1 MIQFNDMLSSRFLRV
16 LTIVSTVISLA
27 SCSSAIVSSEA
38 IRTSS
43 AVSQQNPTNKCID
56 IVFADTA
63 SQRPSTEVGRVSARA
78 WLLEKGIEA
87 IKQEALKL
95 GADGVINVKYERRFS
110 ADYLQDL
117 YVIDGT
123 AVVWSTSPSNK

>member
-1 MIQFNDMLSSRFLRV
+1 MIKLNGVFSLRFLRV
-16 LTIVSTVISLA
+16 LTIAFTVISLA
-27 SCSSAIVSSEA
+27 SCSSSIVSSEA

-43 AVSQQNPTNKCID
+43 AVSQQSTTDKNID
-56 IVFADTA
+56 IVFVDTA
-63 SQRPSTEVGRVSARA
+63 PTRSSTEVGRVSARA

-95 GADGVINVKYERRFS
+95 GADAVINVKYERRFS

-117 YVIDGT
+117 YFIDGT
-123 AVVWSTSPSNK
+123 AVVWSTSTKRK

>member
-1 MIQFNDMLSSRFLRV
+1 MIKFNEVFSLCYFRV
-16 LTIVSTVISLA
+16 LTIASTVIFLA
-27 SCSSAIVSSEA
+27 SCSSSIVSSEA

-43 AVSQQNPTNKCID
+43 AVSQQSASNKIVD

-63 SQRPSTEVGRVSARA
+63 PQRSSTEVGRVSARA

-87 IKQEALKL
+87 IKQEARKL
-95 GADGVINVKYERRFS
+95 GADAVINVKYERRFS

-117 YVIDGT
+117 YFIDGT
-123 AVVWSTSPSNK
+123 AVVWSTSTSIK

>member
-1 MIQFNDMLSSRFLRV
+1 MIKFNNMFSVRFLLV
-16 LTIVSTVISLA
+16 LTVASTVFSLA
-27 SCSSAIVSSEA
+27 SCSSSIVSSEA

-43 AVSQQNPTNKCID
+43 TVSQQSSLDKPID

-63 SQRPSTEVGRVSARA
+63 PSRSSTEVGRVSARA

-87 IKQEALKL
+87 IKQEARKL
-95 GADGVINVKYERRFS
+95 GADAVINVKYERRFS

-117 YVIDGT
+117 YFIDGT
-123 AVVWSTSPSNK
+123 AVVWPSSTITK

>member
-1 MIQFNDMLSSRFLRV
+1 MIKFNEVFSLCFLRL
-16 LTIVSTVISLA
+16 LTIAITVIFLA
-27 SCSSAIVSSEA
+27 SCSSSIVSSEA

-43 AVSQQNPTNKCID
+43 AVSQQSASNKTVD

-63 SQRPSTEVGRVSARA
+63 PQRSSTEVGRVSARA

-87 IKQEALKL
+87 IKQEARKL
-95 GADGVINVKYERRFS
+95 GADAVINVKYERRFS

-117 YVIDGT
+117 YFIDGI
-123 AVVWSTSPSNK
+123 AVVIAR

>member
-1 MIQFNDMLSSRFLRV
+1 MIKFNNIFSMRFLSV
-16 LTIVSTVISLA
+16 LTIASTVIFLS
-27 SCSSAIVSSEA
+27 SCSSSIVSSEA

-43 AVSQQNPTNKCID
+43 AVYQQTSLNKPID

-63 SQRPSTEVGRVSARA
+63 SPRSSTEVGRVSARA

-87 IKQEALKL
+87 IKQEARKL
-95 GADGVINVKYERRFS
+95 GADAVINVKYERRFS

-117 YVIDGT
+117 YFIDGT
-123 AVVWSTSPSNK
+123 AVVWFSSTITK

>member
-1 MIQFNDMLSSRFLRV
+1 MIKFNEVFSLHHLRL
-16 LTIVSTVISLA
+16 LTIAITVIFLA
-27 SCSSAIVSSEA
+27 SCSSSIVSSEA

-43 AVSQQNPTNKCID
+43 AVSQQSATNKNID
-56 IVFADTA
+56 IVFVDTA
-63 SQRPSTEVGRVSARA
+63 PQRSSTEVGRVSSRA

-95 GADGVINVKYERRFS
+95 GADGVINVKYERRLS

-117 YVIDGT
+117 YFIDGT
-123 AVVWSTSPSNK
+123 AVVWSTSTTKK